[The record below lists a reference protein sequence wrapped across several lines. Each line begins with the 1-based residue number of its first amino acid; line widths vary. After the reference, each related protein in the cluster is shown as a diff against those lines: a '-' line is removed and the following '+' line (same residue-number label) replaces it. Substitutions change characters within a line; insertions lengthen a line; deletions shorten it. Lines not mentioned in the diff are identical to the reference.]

1 MIASGE
7 VIEIEEVDLLL
18 ILGLIEKML
27 VRQEFVS
34 GRVRRGMRGMVI
46 LV

>member
-1 MIASGE
+1 MIASGS

-18 ILGLIEKML
+18 TLGLIEKML

-34 GRVRRGMRGMVI
+34 GHVKQGMRGVVI